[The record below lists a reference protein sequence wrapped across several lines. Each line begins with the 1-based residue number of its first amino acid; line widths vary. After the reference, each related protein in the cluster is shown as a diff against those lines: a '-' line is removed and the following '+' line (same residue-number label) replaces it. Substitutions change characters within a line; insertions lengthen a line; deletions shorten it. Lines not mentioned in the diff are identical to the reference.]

1 MNFASIIPHFAV
13 ASLRMR
19 DIRPQRRPAAIPA
32 TPPLTLSRHATM
44 RLQNTRLELRVLRG
58 CVWITRDGC
67 LKDLVLEAGDVF
79 EQQPGAPVL
88 VHALNDADLLIALAG
103 AGAQNR

>member
-1 MNFASIIPHFAV
+1 MNFASILPHFDFAGLHVPDVRQQRGRAAV
-13 ASLRMR
+13 SV
-19 DIRPQRRPAAIPA
+19 
-32 TPPLTLSRHATM
+32 TPLHILSRHATM

-67 LKDLVLEAGDVF
+67 QKDVVMEAGDVF
-79 EQQPGAPVL
+79 YQRPGAPVL
-88 VHALNDADLLIALAG
+88 VSALEDAELLIALAG